1 MLRTQKRLAVAL
13 GSRIRVAMFIAG
25 AVVGGSL
32 IVALPM
38 SQSGISRATSAVLA
52 YWTTML
58 TAAPTATA
66 SVATTF
72 DVHAALQAAPKD
84 APVQAS
90 SVIACTYV
98 LTEGHRCD

>member
-1 MLRTQKRLAVAL
+1 MLRSQRRLAVTL
-13 GSRIRVAMFIAG
+13 KSRNPVAMFIAA

-32 IVALPM
+32 IVAWPM
-38 SQSGISRATSAVLA
+38 SQSGVSGATSAVLA

-84 APVQAS
+84 APVQNA
-90 SVIACTYV
+90 SVISCTYV
-98 LTEGHRCD
+98 LTDGHRCD